1 MAECYILHSHA
12 ELRHP
17 RHGCLLKRAIPPPPP
32 PPLVPTRCK
41 LLPYSHVS
49 WKVNSFLPA

>member
-1 MAECYILHSHA
+1 MLYLAFTCGTAASEARL
-12 ELRHP
+12 
-17 RHGCLLKRAIPPPPP
+17 PPEARDAPP